1 MRRSLARSFC
11 PAVFAGFLALA
22 AGRAAVAEDIVE
34 DVQSEGTQIVAA
46 DVGDAKPAKRNL
58 NTVPED
64 GFAPENAEGPNG
76 RLVRQLRAARPN
88 EDLIICVAGCFSG
101 RDRVVYAQPVDKP
114 TVKRTS
120 AGKSDKQ
127 HIGASDADTSSGTAK
142 AATID
147 ATPPRAGVAPSPE
160 PRAPVVLNGAS
171 DGTSGG
177 SSVKGANAVTPALKG
192 TMDSADAPAT
202 PGGAT
207 N

>member
-1 MRRSLARSFC
+1 MRRSLAWSFG

-34 DVQSEGTQIVAA
+34 DVQSDDGTQIVAA

-76 RLVRQLRAARPN
+76 RLVRQLTAARPN

-114 TVKRTS
+114 NVRRTS
-120 AGKSDKQ
+120 AGKLNRQ
-127 HIGASDADTSSGTAK
+127 EIGPGASA
-142 AATID
+142 
-147 ATPPRAGVAPSPE
+147 APSLDA
-160 PRAPVVLNGAS
+160 RAPTVLNGSS
-171 DGTSGG
+171 DGTTGG
-177 SSVKGANAVTPALKG
+177 SSDKGANAASPTLKG
-192 TMDSADAPAT
+192 TMDSVDSPPAPAS
-202 PGGAT
+202 AT